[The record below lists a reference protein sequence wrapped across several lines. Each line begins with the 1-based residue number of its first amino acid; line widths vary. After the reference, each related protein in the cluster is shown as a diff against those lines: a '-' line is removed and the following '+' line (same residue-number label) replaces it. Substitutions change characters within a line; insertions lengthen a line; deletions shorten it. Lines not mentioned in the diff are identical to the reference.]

1 MRKVCVVTGTRA
13 EYGLLSRLMWLI
25 RADHDLTLQ
34 IIATN
39 MHLSPE
45 FGLTYKEIEADGFT
59 IDEKVPMPK
68 LADTSNGI
76 VKSMAVELSG
86 IADAYEELRPDLI
99 VILGDRYEMLVAA
112 TAALVY
118 KIPIAHIHGGEIT
131 EGAFDD
137 AIRHAITKMSHLHF
151 TSTEEYRKRV
161 IQLGEQPDK
170 VFHVG
175 SLGVENIKK
184 TSLMSKD
191 DIEKSLGFNLKP
203 QTVLATYHSVTLS
216 DQIAIDEL
224 LTVLSEEKNIR
235 ILFTMPNSDTG
246 GAYISEK
253 INEFVAKNKERAIAF
268 TSLGVKRYLSAMP
281 HVAAVIG
288 NSSSGIIEAPS
299 FRIPT
304 LNIGNRQKGR
314 VICDSVV
321 SCNNDSASIKK
332 GLNKVL
338 SRQMADIARNIQN
351 PYEKENTA
359 QSICDIIKNHPLG
372 NLIKKSFYNLSN
384 GTIGKVSDCR

>member
-59 IDEKVPMPK
+59 IDKKVPMHK

-99 VILGDRYEMLVAA
+99 VLLGDRYEMLIAA

-118 KIPIAHIHGGEIT
+118 NIPIAHIHGGEIT

-151 TSTEEYRKRV
+151 TSTEEYRRRV
-161 IQLGEQPDK
+161 IQLGEQPDR
-170 VFHVG
+170 VFNVG

-184 TSLMSKD
+184 MTLMSKD
-191 DIEKSLGFNLKP
+191 EIEKSLGFELNKK
-203 QTVLATYHSVTLS
+203 TVIATYHPVTLTKGNNR
-216 DQIAIDEL
+216 IEMDEF
-224 LTVLSEEKNIR
+224 LTALDEEKNIR
-235 ILFTMPNSDTG
+235 VLFTMPNSDTEG
-246 GAYISEK
+246 TYISER
-253 INEFVAKNKERAIAF
+253 ISEFTTRNRERAIAF
-268 TSLGVKRYLSAMP
+268 TSLGMKRYLSVIK

-299 FRIPT
+299 LGIPT
-304 LNIGNRQKGR
+304 LNIGDRQKGR
-314 VICDSVV
+314 VTCDSII
-321 SCNNDSASIKK
+321 SCYSDKDSIRK
-332 GLNKVL
+332 GLKKVL
-338 SRQMADIARNIQN
+338 SEEMAEIAKEVRN

-359 QSICDIIKNHPLG
+359 QSIFNVIKSCSLN
-372 NLIKKSFYNLSN
+372 NLTQKSFYNL
-384 GTIGKVSDCR
+384 

>member
-1 MRKVCVVTGTRA
+1 MRNVCVITGTRA

-25 RADHDLTLQ
+25 RTDHDLTLQ

-39 MHLSPE
+39 MHMSPE
-45 FGLTYKEIEADGFT
+45 FGLTYKEIEADSFT
-59 IDEKVPMPK
+59 IDKKVPMPK

-99 VILGDRYEMLVAA
+99 VLLGDRYEMLIAA

-151 TSTEEYRKRV
+151 TSTEEYRRRV
-161 IQLGEQPDK
+161 IQLGEQPDR
-170 VFHVG
+170 VFNVG

-184 TSLMSKD
+184 MTLMSKD
-191 DIEKSLGFNLKP
+191 EIEKSLGFELNKK
-203 QTVLATYHSVTLS
+203 TVIATYHPVT
-216 DQIAIDEL
+216 AIKGDNRTEMDEFL
-224 LTVLSEEKNIR
+224 AALDEEKNIR
-235 ILFTMPNSDTG
+235 VLFTMPNSDTG
-246 GAYISEK
+246 GAYISKK

-268 TSLGVKRYLSAMP
+268 TSLGVKRYLSAISY
-281 HVAAVIG
+281 VAAVIG
-288 NSSSGIIEAPS
+288 NSSSGIIEVPS
-299 FRIPT
+299 LGIPT
-304 LNIGNRQKGR
+304 LNIGDRQKGR
-314 VICDSVV
+314 VICDSII
-321 SCNNDSASIKK
+321 SCHSNKDSIRN
-332 GLNKVL
+332 GLKKVL
-338 SRQMADIARNIQN
+338 SEEMAEIAKEVRN

-359 QSICDIIKNHPLG
+359 QSIFNVIKGCPL
-372 NLIKKSFYNLSN
+372 NDLAQKSFYNL
-384 GTIGKVSDCR
+384 